1 LKTLALNIIVFTFV
15 VSWLP
20 VTWGPSGN
28 YFPLKNPIA
37 PPDTVTGDTVVLP
50 WGFKDRSEL
59 PGQQNTYQSGLYMR
73 MPANLN
79 EDVEYDAEQNEYRI
93 NQKMGNLQYRPTEYY
108 TFEEYQKYDA
118 DRQLK
123 NYWKQRFLSEN
134 FQHQSSLIPQLHIGS
149 EVFETIFGSN
159 VIDIKPQ
166 GSAELIFGV
175 QINRTENPQ
184 LPEKMRKTT
193 TFDFQEKIQMNVTGQ
208 IGDKMKIATNY
219 NTEAS
224 FEFENKMNL
233 VYEGKEDEIIQK
245 IEAGN
250 VSLPLSGSLI
260 SGSQSLFGIKT
271 ELQFGRLNVTTV
283 FSQQKGKSQVVEV
296 QGGAQ
301 VQDFEVWGDQYEAN
315 RHFFLNRYFYD
326 TYNRAMQSLP
336 IISSSVNITR
346 VEVWVTNK
354 TGNFND
360 TRNIVALT
368 DLGENLNQITNA
380 NNISDTTFSI
390 TGNTAFPYYP
400 DNQSNNLFD
409 LPNQYPGIR
418 LIKDVTTSMPWYIK
432 QGRGYEKVEH
442 ARKLNPS
449 EFTFNPALGFISLN
463 SALNSD
469 EVLAVAYEYTV
480 GGTVYKVGELS
491 NTIDPP
497 NTLMLKLIKG
507 TAFTPRHPNWR
518 LMMKNIYSIG
528 AWQINKD
535 DFKLDVFY
543 QNDKTGTALHYINEG
558 AIKERPLISV
568 LNLDNLNS
576 MNEGS
581 PDGVFDFLES
591 ITIRPDNGR
600 VIFPCTEPFGSY
612 LYNKFAPVST
622 EDETT
627 ARSYCFFE
635 LYDSTQSKARQIAE
649 KNKFFLKGRYKSSS
663 SSEINLNAINIP
675 QGSVVVTAGGQKLTE
690 NVDYT
695 VDYTLGRVKII
706 NQAYLQSGIPIKIS
720 LESQALF
727 SLQSKT
733 MLGAR
738 LNYTISKD
746 FNIGATILNL
756 TERPLTQKVNIGDE
770 PISNTIWGVDGTW
783 RADAPLLTKLVDLLP
798 FIETKAPSN
807 ITVAGEFAHLIP
819 GHNKVIDKAGMS
831 YIDDFEGSKTS
842 IDLRAA
848 ASWKLASTPQA
859 NKVFPNNDGDKI
871 NNLEYGFNR
880 AKLAWYYIDP
890 LFLRTNNSTT
900 PQHLVNSPQ
909 LNNHFVREIYETEL
923 FPNRQNPSGY
933 PQAMTVL
940 NLAYYPRE
948 RGPYNYSLQVDSAGF
963 LLNPKQR
970 WGGIMRKIES
980 NDFEAAN
987 IEFIELWLM
996 DPFVYDN
1003 THTGAKLYFHLGNIS
1018 EDILRDGWKSHEEG
1032 LPTTAEVKD
1041 VDISAW
1047 GRVPIKP
1054 ALVHAFSNDQNARQY
1069 QDIGLDGLSSA
1080 DEVSFFSSQNPD
1092 QTHPYLDLL
1101 AAQFGSS
1108 SQAYLKA
1115 LADPSSDD
1123 YHYFRGGDYD
1133 QQELSILDRYKRYNN
1148 LEGNSPTDEQSP
1160 EDYNTS
1166 ATQQIDEEDINRDN
1180 TLSELESYFQYRL
1193 DLRPDK
1199 MYIGENYITDIVKGK
1214 NKDNQEVK
1222 FYQIK
1227 IPLYSP
1233 DSIVGDIIDFKSIRF
1248 MRMFVSGCDKELFL
1262 RFAELKLVRG
1272 EWRKYNDSF
1281 LEGGVYI
1288 PVETEDA
1295 AFDVSAVNIEENG
1308 TKQPVNYVLPPGV
1321 SRVID
1326 PTNPQL
1332 RELNEQALTLK
1343 VCGLQDGDARACYR
1357 NVDMDVR
1364 QYKRIQMFVHAEAVP
1379 GYSLN
1384 DNDLCAFIR
1393 LGSDYKNNY
1402 YEYEIPLQL
1411 TTPGSYNDESED
1423 DRKLVWPDA
1432 NMFNFAF
1439 DVLQGAKQ
1447 ERNNEMRKA
1456 GSTVTLTSAYETF
1469 DENNKNNKISV
1480 MGNPNLSN
1488 VRTIMIGVRNRNK
1501 NKNPLP
1507 DDGMSKCGEIWMN
1520 ELRLTDF
1527 DEKGGWAANLRVT
1540 ARLADF
1546 GSVSVSGFTSTPGFG
1561 SLEKKV
1567 SERSKEQVNQ
1577 YDLSSTLEL
1586 GKFLPEKVKLSV
1598 PMFIG
1603 YSESFRNPQYNPLD
1617 PDIPLKVSLDDLQS
1631 KQEKDSLR
1639 FIVQDYTRR
1648 KSMNFTNVK
1657 LNQTTPPKIYSPS
1670 NWAASYAYSEMYSRN
1685 INTEYN
1691 RLKNY
1696 RGALTYNFSMTPK
1709 NVAPF
1714 AANNLFKS
1722 PYLKLIKDFNFYYAP
1737 NQISFMTDINRMYN
1751 EVQSR
1756 SVDNPDYR
1764 LPATY
1769 NKDFSWNRIYDLKWD
1784 FTKSLKF
1791 DFNANNIARIDE
1803 PTVNQRVN
1811 KAYKDEY
1818 EQWKDTVMNSA
1829 REFGRTTSYR
1839 HQYNL
1844 NYTLPINK
1852 IPILNWI
1859 TVNARYG
1866 GAYDWTT
1873 GPRTADTIRLGNTIK
1888 NNNNIQ
1894 LTATAS
1900 MNNLY
1905 NKVPYLKKV
1914 NQKFSKQKR
1923 PGQKKPKVKVQFPK
1937 QGDPPR
1943 YYRFVK
1949 DVPKI
1954 ITHKLLTEDVTV
1966 KVLDTASKEIKVE
1979 VKILS
1984 PSKVAI
1990 TTDADYR
1997 AASVVINGEREE
2009 ITNPWV
2015 EVLDNSLRVMM
2026 MLKTVSVSYTEANGT
2041 FVPGYLPQTSVM
2053 GMQQTGDVFAPGASF
2068 VAGWQDRNY
2077 LDKAHKNGWL
2087 TTDTLLNSAYLLN
2100 TTQTLNIRANIEPI
2114 NGMRIDVTANRTFG
2128 TNITEYYR
2136 YNPATGDFYR
2146 HSQMITGS
2154 FSMTYGTWRTAFEKL
2169 TSSDFNS
2176 EVFEQFKNYR
2186 ITIAQRQASERFNSR
2201 GADDYGYSATVDP
2214 TTGFPDGY
2222 SPTSQEVLIPAFL
2235 AAYSGK
2241 NPSNVS
2247 LDYFPGIASM
2257 MPNWTLTYDGLVRI
2271 KLIKKYFRS
2280 LTVSHA
2286 YRSSYSVN
2294 SYTTSVEFNDV
2305 YDDGFGW
2312 VRYTLGNFIPQHE
2325 IAQVSISE
2333 QFSPLLNFDGTLNN
2347 SFIMKFELKKTR
2359 NLSFSLSN
2367 NQLTEMRGN
2376 EMIFGT
2382 GYRFKDVKFII
2393 SSGSSGGREFKSDL
2407 NTRADIS
2414 IRDDYTII
2422 RKVEQTTTGG
2432 YSMITSGTKMIT
2444 IKISADY
2451 VLSNRFN
2458 LRLFYD
2464 RIVRQP
2470 KVSNLFETYNT
2481 NIGISVRF
2489 TLTQ

>member
-1 LKTLALNIIVFTFV
+1 MRTIALNITLLAFVF
-15 VSWLP
+15 SWLP
-20 VTWGPSGN
+20 FSWSPVGSYIPVSRYT
-28 YFPLKNPIA
+28 A
-37 PPDTVTGDTVVLP
+37 PPDTTEKDTINLP
-50 WGFKDRSEL
+50 WNFNDQNEI
-59 PGQQNTYQSGLYMR
+59 PGEKNPYQSGLYLR
-73 MPANLN
+73 MPSNYSEN
-79 EDVEYDAEQNEYRI
+79 VEFDEETNEYTVSK
-93 NQKMGNLQYRPTEYY
+93 KMGEIDYRPSEYY
-108 TFEEYQKYDA
+108 SFEEYQKYDA
-118 DRQLK
+118 NQSLR
-123 NYWKQRFLSEN
+123 NYWRQRFQNEN

-175 QINRTENPQ
+175 QINRTENTQ

-208 IGDKMKIATNY
+208 IGEKLKIATNY

-271 ELQFGRLNVTTV
+271 ELQFGRLNVISV

-315 RHFFLNRYFYD
+315 RHFYLGRYFYD
-326 TYNRAMQSLP
+326 NFDRSLKTLP
-336 IISSSVNITR
+336 IITSSVNITR
-346 VEVWVTNK
+346 MEVWVTNK
-354 TGNFND
+354 TGNYQD
-360 TRNIVALT
+360 TRDFVAFT
-368 DLGENLNQITNA
+368 DLGENQSINPGVS
-380 NNISDTTFSI
+380 NISNINIIS
-390 TGNTAFPYYP
+390 NPAFPYYP
-400 DNQSNNLFD
+400 DNRSNSLGD
-409 LPNQYPGIR
+409 IATTYPGIR
-418 LIKDVTTSMPWYIK
+418 DIKNVSTVLPSTIFVNGTD
-432 QGRGYEKVEH
+432 YEKIEH

-449 EFTFNPALGFISLN
+449 EYSFNPILGFLSLN

-469 EVLAVAYEYTV
+469 EVLAIAYEYTV

-491 NTIDPP
+491 NTIEPP
-497 NTLMLKLIKG
+497 NTLILKLIKG
-507 TAFTPRHPNWR
+507 IALTPRHPNWR

-528 AWQINKD
+528 AWQINRD
-535 DFKLDVFY
+535 NFKLDVFY
-543 QNDKTGTALHYINEG
+543 QNDKTGTALHFINEG
-558 AIKERPLISV
+558 AIKEKPLISV

-576 MNEGS
+576 MNEAI
-581 PDGVFDFLES
+581 PDGVFDFVEG
-591 ITIRPDNGR
+591 ITIKPDNGR
-600 VIFPCTEPFGSY
+600 VIFPCAEPFGKY
-612 LYNKFAPVST
+612 LEKKFAPITT
-622 EDETT
+622 EDFET
-627 ARSYCFFE
+627 AHQYCFFE
-635 LYDSTQSKARQIAE
+635 LYDSTQSKARQVAE
-649 KNKFFLKGRYKSSS
+649 KNKFFLKGSYKSSS

-706 NQAYLQSGIPIKIS
+706 NQSYLQSGIPIKIS
-720 LESQALF
+720 LESQSLF

-733 MLGAR
+733 MMGAR
-738 LNYTISKD
+738 LNYTVSKD
-746 FNIGATILNL
+746 LNIGATVLRL

-783 RADAPLLTKLVDLLP
+783 RTDAPFLTKAVDFLP

-807 ITVAGEFAHLIP
+807 ITVSGEFAHLIP
-819 GHNKVIDKAGMS
+819 GHNKVIDKEGIS

-842 IDLRAA
+842 IDLRSAS
-848 ASWKLASTPQA
+848 SWKLASTPQS
-859 NKVFPNNDGDKI
+859 NVLFPEGNLI

-880 AKLAWYYIDP
+880 SKLAWYYIDP
-890 LFLRTNNSTT
+890 IFLRNNNST
-900 PQHLVNSPQ
+900 PSHIKDSPQ
-909 LNNHFVREIYETEL
+909 QNNHFVREIYETEI
-923 FPNRQNPSGY
+923 FPNRQNASGY
-933 PQAMTVL
+933 PQAMSVL
-940 NLAYYPRE
+940 NLAYYPKE
-948 RGPYNYSLQVDSAGF
+948 RGQYNYTVEVDSAGN
-963 LLNPKQR
+963 LLNPKKR
-970 WGGIMRKIES
+970 WGGIMRRIES

-996 DPFVYDN
+996 DPFVYDAA
-1003 THTGAKLYFHLGNIS
+1003 HTGAQLYFNLGNIS

-1032 LPTTAEVKD
+1032 LPVTSNVVD
-1041 VDISAW
+1041 VDTSVW
-1047 GRVPIKP
+1047 GRVPLKP

-1080 DEVSFFSSQNPD
+1080 DERLFFSGQNPD
-1092 QTHPYLDLL
+1092 QAHPYLDLL
-1101 AAQFGSS
+1101 ASQFGSNS
-1108 SQAYLKA
+1108 EAYLKA
-1115 LADPSSDD
+1115 LEDPSSDN
-1123 YHYFRGGDYD
+1123 YHYFRGTDYD
-1133 QQELSILDRYKRYNN
+1133 NAQVSILDRYKFYNN
-1148 LEGNSPTDEQSP
+1148 LEGNSPTDAQSP
-1160 EDYNTS
+1160 EEYNTS

-1199 MYIGENYITDIVKGK
+1199 MYIGENYITDIVTGR

-1222 FYQIK
+1222 YYQIK

-1233 DSIVGDIIDFKSIRF
+1233 DSTVGDIYDFKSVRF
-1248 MRMFVSGCDKELFL
+1248 MRMFVTGCEKELFL
-1262 RFAELKLVRG
+1262 RFAEMKLVRG

-1281 LEGGVYI
+1281 LEAGPYI
-1288 PVETEDA
+1288 PIETDETS
-1295 AFDVSAVNIEENG
+1295 FDVSAVNIEENG
-1308 TKQPVNYVLPPGV
+1308 TKQPINYVLPPGV

-1343 VCGLQDGDARACYR
+1343 VCNLQDGDARACYR

-1364 QYKRIQMFVHAEAVP
+1364 QYKRIQMYVHAEAVP
-1379 GYSLN
+1379 GFSLS
-1384 DNDLCAFIR
+1384 DNDLCVFIR

-1402 YEYEIPLQL
+1402 YEYEIPLKL
-1411 TTPGSYNDESED
+1411 TAPGNYNSDDEES
-1423 DRKLVWPDA
+1423 RKVVWPDA
-1432 NMFNFAF
+1432 NMFNFEF
-1439 DVLQGAKQ
+1439 EVLQDAKQ
-1447 ERNNEMRKA
+1447 KRNNAMRSA
-1456 GSTVTLTSAYETF
+1456 GSYVSLTMLYSVFEGV
-1469 DENNKNNKISV
+1469 NKISV

-1501 NKNPLP
+1501 TKNPLP
-1507 DDGMSKCGEIWMN
+1507 DDGMPKCGEIWVN

-1527 DEKGGWAANLRVT
+1527 DEKGGWAANLRMT

-1546 GSVSVSGFTSTPGFG
+1546 GSFSVSGYTSTPGFG

-1567 SERSKEQVNQ
+1567 SERSKEQINQ
-1577 YDLSSTLEL
+1577 YDISSTLEL
-1586 GKFLPEKVKLSV
+1586 GKFFPEKVKLSI
-1598 PMFIG
+1598 PMFVG
-1603 YSESFRNPQYNPLD
+1603 YSESFKNPQYNPLD
-1617 PDIPLKVSLDDLQS
+1617 PDILLKVSLDDYET
-1631 KQEKDSLR
+1631 KKEKDSLKY
-1639 FIVQDYTRR
+1639 IVQDYTRR
-1648 KSMNFTNVK
+1648 KSLNFTNVK
-1657 LNQTTPPKIYSPS
+1657 LNQGTSKPQIYSIS
-1670 NWAASYAYSEMYSRN
+1670 NWAASYAYSEAYSRN

-1709 NVAPF
+1709 NITPF
-1714 AANNLFKS
+1714 AASSLLKS
-1722 PYLKLIKDFNFYYAP
+1722 PYLKLIKDFNFTYAP
-1737 NQISFMTDINRMYN
+1737 NQISFMTDLNRSYN
-1751 EVQSR
+1751 EVQAR

-1791 DFNANNIARIDE
+1791 DFNANNIARVDE

-1811 KAYKDEY
+1811 RAYTDEY
-1818 EQWKDTVMNSA
+1818 EQWKDTVMQSI

-1844 NYTLPINK
+1844 NYTVPINK
-1852 IPILNWI
+1852 IPILNW
-1859 TVNARYG
+1859 VSLNARYG
-1866 GAYDWTT
+1866 GNYEWAT

-1888 NNNNIQ
+1888 NGNNMQ
-1894 LTATAS
+1894 FTATAS

-1905 NKVPYLKKV
+1905 NKISYLKKV

-1923 PGQKKPKVKVQFPK
+1923 PGQKPKKEKVQFPK
-1937 QGDPPR
+1937 KGDPPR
-1943 YYRFVK
+1943 YYRFNK
-1949 DVPKI
+1949 GIPKI
-1954 ITHKLLTEDVTV
+1954 VTHKLMTEDVTV
-1966 KVLDTASKEIKVE
+1966 KVLDTAGIEIKVD
-1979 VKILS
+1979 VKILN

-1990 TTDADYR
+1990 TTDADYK
-1997 AASVVINGEREE
+1997 AASVVVNGEREE
-2009 ITNPWV
+2009 IKNPWT
-2015 EVLDNSLRVMM
+2015 EILDHTLHLMM
-2026 MLKTVSVSYTEANGT
+2026 ALKTVSVSYTEANGT
-2041 FVPGYLPQTSVM
+2041 FVPGYLPYTSVM
-2053 GMQQTGDVFAPGASF
+2053 GMEQTGDVFAPGLEF
-2068 VAGWQDRNY
+2068 IAGWQDRNY
-2077 LDKAHKNGWL
+2077 LEKANRNGWL
-2087 TTDTLLNSAYLLN
+2087 TTDTLLNSAFLVN
-2100 TTQTLNIRANIEPI
+2100 NTQTLNIRANIEPI
-2114 NGMRIDVTANRTFG
+2114 NGMRIDITANRTYG
-2128 TNITEYYR
+2128 TNITEYYK
-2136 YNPATGDFYR
+2136 YDAQTGSFYR

-2169 TSSDFNS
+2169 TTPDYSS
-2176 EVFEQFKNYR
+2176 EVFDQFKDYR
-2186 ITIAQRQASERFNSR
+2186 ITIAKRQASYRISSP
-2201 GADDYGYSATVDP
+2201 GADDNGYTAAVDAN
-2214 TTGFPDGY
+2214 TGFPDGY

-2241 NPSNVS
+2241 DPNSVS
-2247 LDYFPGIASM
+2247 LNYFPGITSM
-2257 MPNWTLTYDGLVRI
+2257 MPNWTLTYDGLTRL
-2271 KLIKKYFRS
+2271 KLVKKIFRS
-2280 LTVSHA
+2280 LTISHA

-2294 SYTTSVEFNDV
+2294 SYTTSVEFH
-2305 YDDGFGW
+2305 DDYSDGLGW

-2325 IAQVSISE
+2325 IGQVSISE
-2333 QFSPLLNFDGTLNN
+2333 QFSPLINFDGTLNN
-2347 SFIMKFELKKTR
+2347 SFIVKFELKKTR

-2367 NQLTEMRGN
+2367 NQVTEMKGN
-2376 EMIFGT
+2376 ELIFGT

-2393 SSGSSGGREFKSDL
+2393 KSGSSGGREFKSDL

-2422 RKVEQTTTGG
+2422 RKVEETDLGG
-2432 YSMITSGTKMIT
+2432 YNMITSGTQMIT

-2458 LRLFYD
+2458 LRLYYD
-2464 RIVRQP
+2464 RIVRKP

-2481 NIGISVRF
+2481 SIGISVRF